1 LDDPSFQH
9 RVEAFQGIGLRPY
22 APVHLRARQVG
33 GDLAVTWVRR
43 TRIDGD
49 RWTGG
54 EVPLGEEEEAYVL
67 RVIVGGA
74 IRREVSVNAPHW
86 IYPAAMRAADGA
98 TGGAVLA
105 VAQISAQFGA
115 GPFQEIVI
123 ND

>member
-1 LDDPSFQH
+1 
-9 RVEAFQGIGLRPY
+9 
-22 APVHLRARQVG
+22 
-33 GDLAVTWVRR
+33 
-43 TRIDGD
+43 
-49 RWTGG
+49 
-54 EVPLGEEEEAYVL
+54 
-67 RVIVGGA
+67 
-74 IRREVSVNAPHW
+74 VNAPHW